1 METTGE
7 AQRVFL
13 DVGEQRQAQRGR
25 ADRRCV
31 AARFKAHRL
40 APAVRDPDFLVLG
53 VDARPCMAKSK
64 AARNRLI
71 RSMRGSASQAA
82 IAPKSR
88 YSTLQ
93 ALCAAVCRESTSPA
107 CSPACNLRVT
117 IRQLSLSHVLLQVV
131 SSTSRPLRVRVPRL

>member
-64 AARNRLI
+64 AARNRLV

-88 YSTLQ
+88 YSKLQ
-93 ALCAAVCRESTSPA
+93 AICAAACRVSPPPD
-107 CSPACNLRVT
+107 CWPAGNRAEERGVGNEW
-117 IRQLSLSHVLLQVV
+117 V
-131 SSTSRPLRVRVPRL
+131 STSRYRGE